1 MRIQIW
7 DFIFVATLT
16 EIQPNYTESN
26 CISLESI
33 VYLRTKKGFFFFKKK
48 NKHVPIERPESV
60 IEIEYNQTRQILELP
75 YYLQRLVFHLLQI
88 SHLAPVSAACVSA
101 KTSFFLFLWTQ
112 QLYYLF
118 FTILFFKLKANKN
131 ETFSISGKPDGE
143 FTFIIIIII

>member
-1 MRIQIW
+1 MGFRLRSNTHWNSTKLHRIKLHFTWI
-7 DFIFVATLT
+7 
-16 EIQPNYTESN
+16 N
-26 CISLESI
+26 CIFEN
-33 VYLRTKKGFFFFKKK
+33 KKRIFFYFLK

-60 IEIEYNQTRQILELP
+60 IEIEYNQTRQILELS

-101 KTSFFLFLWTQ
+101 KTSFFLFLWTH

>member
-1 MRIQIW
+1 M
-7 DFIFVATLT
+7 DFFLF
-16 EIQPNYTESN
+16 NF
-26 CISLESI
+26 L
-33 VYLRTKKGFFFFKKK
+33 K

-60 IEIEYNQTRQILELP
+60 IEIEYNQTRQILELS